1 MDLSALAQVGTM
13 VLAALAIVWHQQR
26 SNDKLRDDMSVQ
38 ITGVRDEL
46 RGEITGVRDE
56 LRDELRG
63 EIGGVRG
70 EISELRDELRGEI
83 SGVRDELRG
92 EISELRDEL
101 RGEIGGVRD
110 EIAGV
115 RDELGTVR
123 SIVVENGQRL
133 ARIEGYLGIG
143 MPSEAATAAAGA
155 RVAQQAKLPSTEEA
169 SEAP

>member
-26 SNDKLRDDMSVQ
+26 SNDKLRDDMSAQ
-38 ITGVRDEL
+38 
-46 RGEITGVRDE
+46 ITGVRDE
-56 LRDELRG
+56 LRDELRD
-63 EIGGVRG
+63 
-70 EISELRDELRGEI
+70 EISGVRGEI
-83 SGVRDELRG
+83 SGVRGEISGVRG
-92 EISELRDEL
+92 EI
-101 RGEIGGVRD
+101 
-110 EIAGV
+110 
-115 RDELGTVR
+115 GTVR

-143 MPSEAATAAAGA
+143 MPSEAAAAAAGA